1 MRIYVSSMAH
11 PKRLAKRLAKETK
24 IPLSRAQFA
33 CSVMLG
39 YKDWHELEQVTGA
52 QSWPPSKPDWLLP
65 TEIRDTRRNIFGVRL
80 QRVLEHPIAENWSE
94 IWSLVDELDPTG
106 TIPDEI
112 AFFDPRIN
120 EIFPVSWSL
129 TEDALYHFDEM
140 PSVPM
145 RASVGQAGSRE
156 FESLL
161 KKGIARS
168 KVPQPNAYVPDD
180 RFGYRTFIVDFD
192 NREKYADLNP
202 DAPGV
207 ALIPIR
213 FIPTISECVLIEL
226 ELAVHPGALASYHLH
241 DEDTDLIAEVVVS
254 YLRESNIWA
263 LSAGAVCGATN
274 GILLTL
280 SGRVSTSPIN
290 RIMEALKDKLEYH
303 SQEFDPDEEFDSEF
317 QLFLPIRDLVDALD
331 VDVPEDDSKCD
342 FLVQHGDAF
351 IQSLIRETA
360 ALSKLPQML
369 ERILIA
375 TGFSE
380 YAEFCHGMS
389 MESLPER
396 KKLSAF
402 ISSMERAK
410 ALPRH
415 VSIFFRHHLVDLLVC
430 EYERSH
436 GIPGEDFDPETS
448 PLDTE
453 TIASMARSLGDEELA
468 ILIEQ
473 DYDEVVAMARG
484 AADELDDLIEEFSQV

>member
-1 MRIYVSSMAH
+1 MAH

-80 QRVLEHPIAENWSE
+80 QRVLEHPIADNWSE

-129 TEDALYHFDEM
+129 SHVALSYFDEL

-145 RASVGQAGSRE
+145 CASVGEAGSRE

-202 DAPGV
+202 NAPGV

-213 FIPTISECVLIEL
+213 FIPTISEGVLIEL
-226 ELAVHPGALASYHLH
+226 ELSLHPGALASYHLH
-241 DEDTDLIAEVVVS
+241 DEDTDLIAEVIVS

-290 RIMEALKDKLEYH
+290 RIMDALKDKLEYH
-303 SQEFDPDEEFDSEF
+303 SQEFDPDEEFESAF

-342 FLVQHGDAF
+342 FLVQHGHAVM
-351 IQSLIRETA
+351 QCLLRETA

-375 TGFSE
+375 TGFSQ

-389 MESLPER
+389 MGSLPER

-415 VSIFFRHHLVDLLVC
+415 VSIFFRHHLVDLLIG
-430 EYERSH
+430 EYEQSH
-436 GIPGEDFDPETS
+436 GIPDEEDEEDFDPEVTQ
-448 PLDTE
+448 LY
-453 TIASMARSLGDEELA
+453 IANLASMARALGDEELA
-468 ILIEQ
+468 VLIEQ
-473 DYDEVVAMARG
+473 DYDDVFATARG
-484 AADELDDLIEEFSQV
+484 AADELDDLIEEFSQA